1 MLIVS
6 MVILS
11 VHDEY
16 VLTGKPS
23 CVILHI
29 VFLLIL
35 LICQDTSDHTVIT
48 MWEGILETMIIVA
61 IAEACVSMR
70 NLH

>member
-35 LICQDTSDHTVIT
+35 LICRDTSDHTVIT
-48 MWEGILETMIIVA
+48 M
-61 IAEACVSMR
+61 
-70 NLH
+70 